1 MNQNL
6 KVILAIPARLN
17 SSRLP
22 RKLVAEIGG
31 NTMIGLVLERCL
43 QATAAHATALCTDS
57 QELADQAS
65 KLEVPSL
72 LTSADC
78 TSGRDRI
85 ASVALEL
92 LVLLFTC
99 WHYLLSTRESVNS
112 ANSDRFDAQQVMI

>member
-1 MNQNL
+1 
-6 KVILAIPARLN
+6 
-17 SSRLP
+17 
-22 RKLVAEIGG
+22 
-31 NTMIGLVLERCL
+31 MIGLVLERCL

-65 KLEVPSL
+65 KLEAPSL

-99 WHYLLSTRESVNS
+99 WHYLLWTRESVNN
-112 ANSDRFDAQQVMI
+112 AHSDPFEAQQVMVSGGPTQLTVTWAIVEA